1 VLAGPATTGSG
12 DLDRALGGLYWGDN
26 VVFEVRREGQE
37 LPFFAALAAEKGQ
50 SSAIAR
56 VALDDRESVEA
67 PLIDGRPGAHDRP
80 GALLQA
86 VRVFGRA
93 NERSVLLFDPLD
105 AMVHRWGAETTLRFF
120 ARCCPLLL
128 DLGALAYW
136 SVSLS
141 PDLAGLRAGVVDI
154 TQCVLALEDHRLRVV
169 KADGRSP
176 GVEGSVYAYLGGTS
190 LRIAPATSRLAAALK
205 SVREA
210 RGLSQTE
217 LARVAGVSPSAI
229 SHAERGQSGLS
240 LDTLVDLA
248 GRLGVSLDDLLRGS
262 DGPGYRLARRLDP
275 AERSAGGAMPLLDDP
290 GTGLRLILV
299 RLARGESGSPPLVHK
314 GVESVA
320 VASGLVQIRL
330 GERHAALR
338 TGEALV
344 AERAPISGWRNLG
357 DGEATL
363 FWILRD

>member
-1 VLAGPATTGSG
+1 MLAGPATTGSS

-26 VVFEVRREGQE
+26 VVFEVRGAGQAD
-37 LPFFAALAAEKGQ
+37 PFFAALAAETGQ
-50 SSAIAR
+50 SGAIAR
-56 VALDDRESVEA
+56 VQLDDRPGVGDTV
-67 PLIDGRPGAHDRP
+67 IDGRVGQQERP

-86 VRVFGRA
+86 VRAFGRSH
-93 NERSVLLFDPLD
+93 ERSVLLFDPID
-105 AMVHRWGAETTLRFF
+105 TMVERWGAETTLRFF

-128 DLGALAYW
+128 DLGAVAYW
-136 SVSLS
+136 SVSLA
-141 PDLAGLRAGVVDI
+141 PELAALRNGIIDI
-154 TQCVLALEDHRLRVV
+154 TQCVLALDEHRLRIV
-169 KADGRSP
+169 KADGRLP
-176 GVEGSVYAYLGGTS
+176 GIEGTVCAYLGGTS
-190 LRIAPATSRLAAALK
+190 LRVAPATSRLAAALK
-205 SVREA
+205 AVREA

-229 SHAERGQSGLS
+229 SHAERAQSGLS

-275 AERSAGGAMPLLDDP
+275 RERSAGGALPLLDDP
-290 GTGLRLILV
+290 GVGLRIMLV
-299 RLARGESGSPPLVHK
+299 RLARGASGTPPEGHK
-314 GVESVA
+314 GVESIA
-320 VASGLVQIRL
+320 VAAGLVQVRL

-357 DGEATL
+357 DGEAVF